1 MAVIPGGSHPV
12 PDGAKKSGA
21 DLALIQNLTESDV
34 RNQIKS
40 QALLPWQSA
49 HGSFFTNIIG
59 GIGQALIQGITGVAN
74 TIGGWVSDFFTAG
87 RKAMYGTTEIT
98 DGQLNLADRADLVD
112 TLLNYGSAFC
122 PAPRDGA
129 AIGKGTMRLPF
140 TEMIGYSRNVS
151 IAEGGGLVLEKK
163 GTWDLS
169 LSVNTGFVRFN
180 SGVLDA
186 TYRNGLR
193 IELSVYRPNGTLYS
207 RESKWVPSEDRV
219 SAIAV
224 ATVHEMRP
232 TNVTIVSSVQV
243 PGEGYIVRAEVADSE
258 SRRPILGGP
267 RWSRMRAQNISSE
280 WLPDRGTGG
289 EESSNVENPGT
300 TETAG

>member
-1 MAVIPGGSHPV
+1 MGVIPGGSDPT
-12 PDGAKKSGA
+12 PEGGQSAGDMA
-21 DLALIQNLTESDV
+21 ALQLVTEDSV
-34 RNQIKS
+34 RS
-40 QALLPWQSA
+40 QMMGSALLPWRSA
-49 HGSFFTNIIG
+49 HNTFFADIIG
-59 GIGQALIQGITGVAN
+59 GIGQALLQGITGVAN

-122 PAPRDGA
+122 PAPQDGA
-129 AIGKGTMRLPF
+129 AIGTGTMRLPF

-151 IAEGGGLVLEKK
+151 IAEGGGLVLGKK

-180 SGVLDA
+180 SGVFD
-186 TYRNGLR
+186 TIYRNGLR
-193 IELSVYRPNGTLYS
+193 IELSVYRPDGALYS
-207 RESKWVPSEDRV
+207 RESKWVPSEEGV
-219 SAIAV
+219 SALAV
-224 ATVHEMRP
+224 ATIREMRP

-258 SRRPILGGP
+258 PLRPILGGP

-289 EESSNVENPGT
+289 ESSSGVDNPGT